1 MGNLDSRQE
10 HLAMLSETG
19 RIRLTKDQKKTIDLL
34 MGDSELSLENP
45 DPDSDATMDL
55 PTLGKRFP

>member
-10 HLAMLSETG
+10 HLALLSETG

-34 MGDSELSLENP
+34 MGDSELSLEN
-45 DPDSDATMDL
+45 DPDSEATMDL
-55 PTLGKRFP
+55 PILRRFP

>member
-10 HLAMLSETG
+10 HLALLSETG

-34 MGDSELSLENP
+34 MGDSELSLETGP
-45 DPDSDATMDL
+45 DEDATMDL
-55 PTLGKRFP
+55 PILNRRLP